1 MKFLINQ
8 NRPFFSKLQP
18 TVDWMEPAACPIAL
32 QLCVGTPEKF
42 RLHLAVVYA
51 VGKVA

>member
-1 MKFLINQ
+1 MEIFFFLVATCSRLNG
-8 NRPFFSKLQP
+8 
-18 TVDWMEPAACPIAL
+18 TAACPIAL